1 MSKKVD
7 TLVNLQE
14 EKTSTINELDNN
26 ELLLFTAI
34 LQTLG
39 TAAAN
44 ELNIGSATARKNI
57 ANEVVNIF
65 FMKPNNRLI
74 DENDDVIRKS
84 DFIHNVKIG
93 VIDVSD
99 GFARY
104 ATNTHITNIPVMLN
118 KIDTLDKNYEYIA
131 WFNK

>member
-14 EKTSTINELDNN
+14 EKTATANELDNN

-74 DENDDVIRKS
+74 DENDDVIRK
-84 DFIHNVKIG
+84 
-93 VIDVSD
+93 
-99 GFARY
+99 
-104 ATNTHITNIPVMLN
+104 
-118 KIDTLDKNYEYIA
+118 IA
-131 WFNK
+131 GFNK